1 MVTVDHTGT
10 WGGWS
15 PKDVRRVEGAIRRFS
30 YRALALDESLFVTT
44 IAYMSSTESLRTV
57 REHFSEFVD
66 RVEQHHDR
74 IIVTR
79 NGRPAAVI
87 LSLDD
92 LAELEETID
101 VLRDVEALGDIRE
114 GDAAYRQGDVVRGV
128 ESVRAL
134 RSS

>member
-1 MVTVDHTGT
+1 M
-10 WGGWS
+10 
-15 PKDVRRVEGAIRRFS
+15 RCVEEPIHRFS
-30 YRALALDESLFVTT
+30 YRPLALDETQSVTT

-101 VLRDVEALGDIRE
+101 VLRDAEALSDIRE
-114 GDAAYRQGDVVRGV
+114 GDAAYKQGDVVRGV